1 MKVVKLNAKVR
12 TEFSKGATNK
22 LRSSGNVPGVLYH
35 HGEPNVH
42 FSIDEVSLLPLIYT
56 PDTHLLEVTFSD
68 GQTRTAVVK
77 EFQFNPVT
85 DKCDHLDLQG
95 MSANEKITIDVPVIT
110 TGTSIGVVGGGML
123 QINYHTLHVKC
134 LPKDMPEHI
143 SIDIT
148 DLELGHAIHVG
159 DIKVPNAE
167 ITNDSRLAVV
177 SVVHRKVE
185 VAAPAGAAVAAEPE
199 ISSAKGKKEE
209 DKKA

>member
-77 EFQFNPVT
+77 EFQFNPLT

-110 TGTSIGVVGGGML
+110 TGDGVHGTRTSIVL
-123 QINYHTLHVKC
+123 SSIKESDE
-134 LPKDMPEHI
+134 LP
-143 SIDIT
+143 ID
-148 DLELGHAIHVG
+148 
-159 DIKVPNAE
+159 
-167 ITNDSRLAVV
+167 
-177 SVVHRKVE
+177 E
-185 VAAPAGAAVAAEPE
+185 VFGKMSCGREPANC
-199 ISSAKGKKEE
+199 
-209 DKKA
+209 